1 MDTPLLSPNL
11 RTEQSAI
18 RAPMT
23 QRNRIFVA
31 SLQNRFGIPDVVG
44 FVSLD
49 AAGSHTAKRKTGAC
63 RGPGARRA
71 SRPRPG
77 SSVASLQTA
86 NAFSLWLDLPAL
98 MRRAPA
104 PPSAKAAH
112 VGDSVARRASRP
124 ALNHRLLQEARADT
138 KDVRIEDAGSRATQS
153 RQSRQVRKEAT
164 VTG

>member
-1 MDTPLLSPNL
+1 L

-23 QRNRIFVA
+23 QRNRIFCRFAPKTA
-31 SLQNRFGIPDVVG
+31 SASRMWWDLSAWTRRAPTPPSAKPANVG
-44 FVSLD
+44 DSV
-49 AAGSHTAKRKTGAC
+49 
-63 RGPGARRA
+63 ARRA